1 MRRSGLLSSPRDD
14 RPGALVKIIERDLC
28 EDLHR
33 GNRTRQAEFPGDEQA
48 DHERVDRASDAPTDG
63 LDERAR
69 VRLALRRTSRITP
82 LPLSGTWYR
91 AALLESWRGI

>member
-1 MRRSGLLSSPRDD
+1 MRPSSLSSPRDD
-14 RPGALVKIIERDLC
+14 RPGALVKIIERDLRD
-28 EDLHR
+28 DLHR

-69 VRLALRRTSRITP
+69 VRLALRKEP
-82 LPLSGTWYR
+82 HGLLPCLCPALGT
-91 AALLESWRGI
+91 AQPS